1 MAPAMINL
9 RRVNHAD
16 AGAVDPSQVSLIMV
30 RAFRICLLVLGYVA
44 LAAWVFGFVW
54 ISSMACAFS
63 GPSNPRCN
71 IPAPWDLGSEDLQMM
86 VIQPAVLI
94 AIIFGLFWWLGRKRQ
109 SNDI

>member
-1 MAPAMINL
+1 MMNL
-9 RRVNHAD
+9 PRVSHAD
-16 AGAVDPSQVSLIMV
+16 AGAVEPAHEPLTMIK
-30 RAFRICLLVLGYVA
+30 AFRIFMLVLGFVA
-44 LAAWVFGFVW
+44 LAAWVISYIW

-71 IPAPWDLGSEDLQMM
+71 TPAPWELGSEDLQMM

-94 AIIFGLFWWLGRKRQ
+94 AAIFGLAWWLGRKRQ